1 MVELAD
7 SIHTDHAAR
16 ASVEPGA
23 MDPDA
28 LFELRFSPSMAL
40 IATVRRFVTEFYAQ
54 VLADDDVS
62 HRLAMATHELLENAA
77 RYGVDGRSALDI
89 LLRRSADSV
98 KVVIQTKNR
107 VYPDDLA
114 RATAALDGV
123 IDASDPEAHYQ
134 ALFRRAATRTDGGS
148 GLGLGRIRVEADLA
162 LSYDVADDVLRILA
176 TGTFAGNESESAL
189 ERSPK

>member
-7 SIHTDHAAR
+7 SIHTDHAER
-16 ASVEPGA
+16 AGVGPVA

-62 HRLAMATHELLENAA
+62 DRLAMATHELLENAA

-98 KVVIQTKNR
+98 RVVIQTKNR
-107 VYPDDLA
+107 VFPDDLA
-114 RATAALDGV
+114 RAMAALDGV

-134 ALFRRAATRTDGGS
+134 SLFRRAATRTDGGS

-176 TGTFAGNESESAL
+176 TGTFAGSGPAL
-189 ERSPK
+189 ERSLK